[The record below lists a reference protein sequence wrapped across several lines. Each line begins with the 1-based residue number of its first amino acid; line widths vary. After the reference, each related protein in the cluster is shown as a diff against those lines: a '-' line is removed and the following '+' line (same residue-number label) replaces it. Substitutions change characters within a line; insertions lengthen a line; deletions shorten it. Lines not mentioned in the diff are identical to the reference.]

1 MRRLALLLLA
11 FAALPGAAAAQE
23 YDLLLKGGHVI
34 DPRNGLS
41 AVRDVA
47 VKDGKIALV
56 AQNIPASQALKAV
69 DVSGHYVTPGLLDIH
84 VHMYAGEK
92 DNQYSGGDRSL
103 YPDGFT
109 LRNCVTTVTDAGS
122 AGWRTFEDFRTR
134 IVDRSRTRV
143 TAFINIVGAGMAP
156 GALEQNVDDMD
167 VAATAAVARK
177 HRDVVVGVKSAH
189 YNGRDWIPYER
200 AGAVARQFDMPVMV
214 DFGGNVRAGRT
225 LMELFTKYFRAGDI
239 YTHMYGGRRGEQD
252 PDTKGPSAAMVEGR
266 KRGIFFDVGHG
277 GASFRFDAAVPMLK
291 AGFVPDSI
299 STDLHGGSMN
309 TAMKGMINLM
319 GKFMAMGMS
328 LDDVIRRSTWNPAR
342 EIKREDLGHLS
353 VGAPADIAVLKIEE
367 GSFGFIDPPGGRMA
381 ASQRLS
387 CELTVRDGKVLYDLN
402 GLTREPWETLDPSA
416 RGGDPRWDG
425 YSRR

>member
-1 MRRLALLLLA
+1 MRC
-11 FAALPGAAAAQE
+11 AALACILTAALAATASAQE
-23 YDLLLKGGHVI
+23 YDLLLKGGHVV
-34 DPRNGLS
+34 DPRNGVS
-41 AVRDVA
+41 GVRDVA
-47 VKDGKIALV
+47 VKDGRIARV
-56 AQNIPASQALKAV
+56 APDIPAAQALKTV
-69 DVSGHYVTPGLLDIH
+69 DVSGLHVTPGLVDIH
-84 VHMYAGEK
+84 VHIYAGEK

-109 LRNCVTTVTDAGS
+109 LRNCVTTVADAGS
-122 AGWRTFEDFRTR
+122 AGWRTFDDFRTR

-156 GALEQNVDDMD
+156 GALEQNVADMD
-167 VAATAAVARK
+167 VAATAAMARR

-189 YNGRDWIPYER
+189 YNGTDWMPYER
-200 AGAVARQFDMPVMV
+200 AGEVARQFDAPVMV

-225 LMELFTKYFRAGDI
+225 LMELFTKYFRPGDI

-266 KRGIFFDVGHG
+266 RRGILFDVGHG
-277 GASFRFDAAVPMLK
+277 GASFRYDAAVPMLK
-291 AGFVPDSI
+291 AGFGPDSI

-319 GKFMAMGMS
+319 GKFMAMGVPF
-328 LDDVIRRSTWNPAR
+328 DDVIRQSTWNPAR
-342 EIKREDLGHLS
+342 QIRREDLGHLS
-353 VGAPADIAVLKIEE
+353 AGAPADIAVLKIEE
-367 GSFGFIDPPGGRMA
+367 GRFGFIDPPGGRMD
-381 ASQRLS
+381 ASRRLS

-402 GLTREPWETLDPSA
+402 GLAREPWETLAPDA